1 MLAALFLVVWAG
13 LGANAEEAD
22 RKDWSVLDFGHSGG
36 PGVRVGSK
44 AVYCPSMD
52 LMLQFG
58 GFQLNF
64 TSGEYE
70 PRNDLFVY
78 DFANTSQSANT
89 SWIPITDAPYPPSP
103 RAWFSMATVQP
114 SAEEEGGGVACQA
127 VVLGG
132 AQRFYSPVTPVL
144 DFAWMVTLYTNLSAT
159 WREIV
164 TSGQPPSRFLSD
176 AVTKEEDNTVVLFG
190 GAVNETYAVQD
201 LWQLNATSLVWT
213 ELALVNQSISGRFS
227 HSMAYDALGDTVYVY
242 GGKIFDRN
250 SRVMTYSML
259 AYSLSTNEWVLQAVL
274 DQSRAQ
280 HGLVVANN
288 RTLYS
293 FGGMTQGKT
302 NSFAYN
308 DVVATS
314 LNEPYTVARCPN
326 FFCAGVD
333 VQSEIVP
340 QPRFDFSHVLRQGHL
355 LVVFG
360 GRFDG
365 GMGDLWQLNLTA
377 IATAKDAQNFTLK
390 DESRVTDPLSIWAM
404 HESMYFLI
412 AVLIFLVFCYWVFIH
427 TVARTFLYSREQA
440 EAWEARVA
448 AAEAAAPR
456 GVHPD
461 KIKALPTRLT
471 AARAAT
477 TAVAEGEEEDVC
489 SICLAE
495 FAAEGELVRVLPCQH
510 YFHPPC
516 VDEWLQNRN
525 TCPLC
530 KQQVDAPP
538 PDVVRSNN
546 AQVVVMP
553 EHPAPPPP
561 PLQAAA
567 TTAIV
572 ATTTT
577 EEEGRI
583 GNLA

>member
-1 MLAALFLVVWAG
+1 MLLATLFLAVWAG
-13 LGANAEEAD
+13 LGANAEED
-22 RKDWSVLDFGHSGG
+22 REDWSVLDFGHNGG

-89 SWIPITDAPYPPSP
+89 SWIPITDAPLPPSP
-103 RAWFSMATVQP
+103 RAWFSMATVQAE
-114 SAEEEGGGVACQA
+114 SADVACQA

-132 AQRFYSPVTPVL
+132 AHRYYSPVSPVT
-144 DFAWMVTLYTNLSAT
+144 DFAWMVTLYFNISAA
-159 WREIV
+159 WRELPAP
-164 TSGQPPSRFLSD
+164 GQPPSRFLSD
-176 AVTKEEDNTVVLFG
+176 AVTKFADNSVVLFG
-190 GAVNETYAVQD
+190 GAVNDTYAVRD

-213 ELALVNQSISGRFS
+213 ELSPANQSALGRFS

-242 GGKIFDRN
+242 GGKTFSRN
-250 SRVMTYSML
+250 ARVMTYSML
-259 AYSLSTNEWVLQAVL
+259 AYSLSSHEWVVQAALV
-274 DQSRAQ
+274 QSRAQ

-288 RTLYS
+288 QTLYS
-293 FGGMTQGKT
+293 FGGMTQGST

-314 LNEPYTVARCPN
+314 LTEPYSPGRCPN
-326 FFCAGVD
+326 FFCAGVK
-333 VQSEIVP
+333 VESPIVP

-377 IATAKDAQNFTLK
+377 IATAQDAQNFTQR
-390 DESRVTDPLSIWAM
+390 DDGQVTDPLSIWAM
-404 HESMYFLI
+404 YESMYFLI

-427 TVARTFLYSREQA
+427 TVARTFLYTREQN
-440 EAWEARVA
+440 EAWEARMAVA
-448 AAEAAAPR
+448 QAAAPR

-471 AARAAT
+471 AARAAAAT
-477 TAVAEGEEEDVC
+477 EEEEEVC

-495 FAAEGELVRVLPCQH
+495 FALEGELVRVLPCQH
-510 YFHPPC
+510 FFHPPC

-530 KQQVDAPP
+530 KQQVDAPTSP
-538 PDVVRSNN
+538 SPVRSNN
-546 AQVVVMP
+546 DQVVVMMP
-553 EHPAPPPP
+553 PTTPPPP
-561 PLQAAA
+561 PPPP
-567 TTAIV
+567 
-572 ATTTT
+572 TTTT
-577 EEEGRI
+577 TSEEEDRLR
-583 GNLA
+583 NLA